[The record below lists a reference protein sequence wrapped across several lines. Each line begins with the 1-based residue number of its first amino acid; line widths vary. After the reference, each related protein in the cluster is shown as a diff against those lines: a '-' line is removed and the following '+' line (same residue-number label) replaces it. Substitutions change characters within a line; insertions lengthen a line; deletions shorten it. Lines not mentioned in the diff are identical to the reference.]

1 MLLNLTDILS
11 NEGKVEDFSITYSPA
26 FYKKTGGQFKVL
38 EDGPIFLKLSN
49 TGKGKL
55 QLSGEGRLLLQA
67 RCDRC
72 LTRVDIPISISFDE
86 QISEECIQNPTEDAD
101 AFSYL
106 DGYSLDT
113 DILIGNEILINW
125 PVKILCKEDCKGIC
139 PKCGR
144 DLNQGDCGCDTFEPD
159 PRMAVLKDIFIA
171 NKEV

>member
-11 NEGKVEDFSITYSPA
+11 NEGKVEDFTITYSPA
-26 FYKKTGGQFKVL
+26 FYKKAGGQFKVL
-38 EDGPIFLKLSN
+38 EDGPISLILSN

-55 QLSGEGRLLLQA
+55 KLSGEGRLLLQA

-72 LTRVDIPISISFDE
+72 LTRVDIPIEISFDE

-125 PVKILCKEDCKGIC
+125 PVKILCKEDCKGVC
-139 PKCGR
+139 QFCGAN
-144 DLNQGDCGCDTFEPD
+144 LNEGQCSCKKPVD
-159 PRMAVLKDIFIA
+159 PRLEALKQLLD
-171 NKEV
+171 N